1 MPPTHSAGTPPSEP
15 SSDLA
20 LVRRVGQG
28 DAAAMRALYARC
40 AGRAYGLVLRI
51 LHVRADADEVLQETF
66 LELWRRARDFDPAR
80 GGLDSWVAT
89 IARTRAIDRLRS
101 VASGSR
107 LLQGAADQPPPVSAL
122 PTDPREAAE
131 AAQQRVRVERALQ
144 ALPPEQRSVV
154 ELAYFEGLS
163 QSEIAERTGTP
174 LGTVKTRA
182 RLALTKLAQ
191 LLEGS

>member
-1 MPPTHSAGTPPSEP
+1 MPPRDSSGTPPSEP

-28 DAAAMRALYARC
+28 DPEAMRALYARC

-51 LHVRADADEVLQETF
+51 LRVRADADEVLQETF
-66 LELWRRARDFDPAR
+66 LELWRRARDFDP
-80 GGLDSWVAT
+80 
-89 IARTRAIDRLRS
+89 
-101 VASGSR
+101 
-107 LLQGAADQPPPVSAL
+107 
-122 PTDPREAAE
+122 
-131 AAQQRVRVERALQ
+131 ALQ

>member
-1 MPPTHSAGTPPSEP
+1 MPPTDSAGTPPSEP

>member
-1 MPPTHSAGTPPSEP
+1 V
-15 SSDLA
+15 SSL
-20 LVRRVGQG
+20 
-28 DAAAMRALYARC
+28 
-40 AGRAYGLVLRI
+40 
-51 LHVRADADEVLQETF
+51 
-66 LELWRRARDFDPAR
+66 PA
-80 GGLDSWVAT
+80 
-89 IARTRAIDRLRS
+89 
-101 VASGSR
+101 
-107 LLQGAADQPPPVSAL
+107 
-122 PTDPREAAE
+122 DPREAAE

>member
-1 MPPTHSAGTPPSEP
+1 
-15 SSDLA
+15 
-20 LVRRVGQG
+20 
-28 DAAAMRALYARC
+28 
-40 AGRAYGLVLRI
+40 
-51 LHVRADADEVLQETF
+51 
-66 LELWRRARDFDPAR
+66 
-80 GGLDSWVAT
+80 
-89 IARTRAIDRLRS
+89 
-101 VASGSR
+101 
-107 LLQGAADQPPPVSAL
+107 VSAL

-191 LLEGS
+191 LLERS